1 MAGRTSAWLW
11 RAAAALLLLLAPI
24 PPAAAQT
31 AEQVRAAL
39 AEVLRDGDLQQELPS
54 RAASLPERTGAE
66 APAPAPSSP
75 EARMTLPSNLK
86 WLLLGLLLLGAAVF
100 LVRALRDRRPVARA
114 APAPAPAAPAA
125 APEPA
130 AVAAEG
136 PREEADRLAA
146 EGRLAEAVHRLLL
159 DALELLRRRGEA
171 LAPALTAREILRRV
185 RLPAAEGEA
194 LGQLVALVERC
205 WFGGQPTSLDD
216 YRRCRESVDRLRGV
230 AA

>member
-100 LVRALRDRRPVARA
+100 LVRALRDRRPVPRSTA
-114 APAPAPAAPAA
+114 APAPAA